1 MAVFDKLITQKM
13 KVSHLIFGLA
23 LLGVNVPLAHAADDL
38 AKIQSQIAQTEK
50 KNAELSMR
58 VASGERDIEKTKK
71 KLVKTADQVST
82 LEAQRA
88 EIAKK
93 IAELDTKIDS
103 ITHEIEQNRGRIS
116 DSAASILFVAMNPS
130 FDSENMHDYVLTA
143 SVLTGAS
150 DVFETEIEN
159 ANAMVKELEHTR
171 AARATEKEKL
181 DRTAKKYTSE
191 RNELDKLLRTRSAQ
205 NEKLKSEQAGLQ
217 KKLRELSARAKSIS
231 ELSAGVGSSAM
242 SSDASFSRRKLN
254 LPVRGRVVVRFGEKT
269 ALGLKSDGWRI
280 RTRGDAL
287 VMAPAD
293 GVVKFAD
300 NFRGFGRVII
310 MSHKNGYNTVMTNLG
325 STDVL
330 PEQEVL
336 AGEPV
341 GRMSADKQEMY
352 LEVRRGNQV
361 VDPARLFRD
370 DD

>member
-1 MAVFDKLITQKM
+1 M
-13 KVSHLIFGLA
+13 KFSHFIFGVA
-23 LLGVNVPLAHAADDL
+23 LWGSCAPFAYATDDL

-58 VASGERDIEKTKK
+58 VASGERDIAKTKK
-71 KLVKTADQVST
+71 QLVKTADQVST

-88 EIAKK
+88 EIARK
-93 IAELDTKIDS
+93 IAELDAKIDS

-116 DSAASILFVAMNPS
+116 DSASSILFVAMNPS
-130 FDSENMHDYVLTA
+130 FDSANMHDYVLTA
-143 SVLTGAS
+143 SVLTGAA
-150 DVFETEIEN
+150 DRFETEIEN
-159 ANAMVKELEHTR
+159 ANKQVEDLAQVR

-181 DRTAKKYTSE
+181 DRTAKKYASE

-242 SSDASFSRRKLN
+242 SADASFSRRKLN

-269 ALGLKSDGWRI
+269 ALGLKSDGWRV

-300 NFRGFGRVII
+300 NFRGFGKVII

-325 STDVL
+325 AVDVL

-352 LEVRRGNQV
+352 LEVRRGNMV